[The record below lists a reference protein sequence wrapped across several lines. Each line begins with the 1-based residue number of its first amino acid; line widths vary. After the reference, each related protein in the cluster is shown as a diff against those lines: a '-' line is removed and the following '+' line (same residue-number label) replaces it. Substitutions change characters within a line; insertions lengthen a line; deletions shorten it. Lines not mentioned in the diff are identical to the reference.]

1 MYLILLLCK
10 RLNISSKM
18 VPEILAKKQR
28 ISFCCGP
35 CANTQSLLQN
45 GGIAMREILVPS
57 LFCFGFLV
65 VALTRVNNANH
76 QIILGPSVTH
86 QKCYYSP
93 HGCYSK
99 NCSVHIPFK
108 EFSSIPKHSN
118 AFISFHSLPLQ
129 SYDCPY
135 QCHLLG
141 YSCGTSDAKD
151 SEALWQNSPNSNPFR
166 KEASTFNTIQKRSN
180 KSKNNTIWKTRKHSN
195 EKTKRP
201 VTFFSQEHSMN
212 ISNIHKQTNIQHSQ
226 KRHLGQPTHV

>member
-99 NCSVHIPFK
+99 NCSVIFHSKNSLPYRNIQTHSFLFILFHCSLTIVHTSAISWGIAVALPMQK
-108 EFSSIPKHSN
+108 IPKHCGK
-118 AFISFHSLPLQ
+118 IHPIQTHSE
-129 SYDCPY
+129 
-135 QCHLLG
+135 
-141 YSCGTSDAKD
+141 K
-151 SEALWQNSPNSNPFR
+151 
-166 KEASTFNTIQKRSN
+166 
-180 KSKNNTIWKTRKHSN
+180 KH
-195 EKTKRP
+195 
-201 VTFFSQEHSMN
+201 
-212 ISNIHKQTNIQHSQ
+212 IQHNSKTFKQ
-226 KRHLGQPTHV
+226 IKKQHHLKNTETFKRKNKASCDLLQPRAFNEHQ